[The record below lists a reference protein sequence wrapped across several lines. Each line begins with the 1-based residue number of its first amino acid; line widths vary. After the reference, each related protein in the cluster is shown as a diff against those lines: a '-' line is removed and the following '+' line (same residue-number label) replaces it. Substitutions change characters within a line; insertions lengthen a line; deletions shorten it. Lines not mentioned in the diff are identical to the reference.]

1 MQTARLYALLETA
14 MTLAPVSLW
23 IWIFVLQRGMLA
35 SIGLD
40 FCRIL
45 VSWITGN

>member
-14 MTLAPVSLW
+14 MILAPVSLW
-23 IWIFVLQRGMLA
+23 IRIFVLRRGMLT

-40 FCRIL
+40 FCMIL
-45 VSWITGN
+45 VLWITGN